1 MCVGWHL
8 DGERDSRGGRL
19 RCAVLSGSS
28 LLSPAHERFAGVG
41 NVTQKIGRSLE
52 VPVRRV
58 NVDVAQIGRQSDH
71 VLADASSTWRAGL
84 QCPDSECVTKVVQ
97 ARTPTVR
104 RQPETS
110 RPYQRFER
118 ALNPLILERS
128 TTAADEDVVIAR
140 TDSATAHH

>member
-8 DGERDSRGGRL
+8 GGERDSREGRL

-58 NVDVAQIGRQSDH
+58 NVDVAQIGRKSDH
-71 VLADASSTWRAGL
+71 VLADAPSTCRTGL
-84 QCPDSECVTKVVQ
+84 QCPNSECVTKVVQ

-104 RQPETS
+104 HRPETS

-118 ALNPLILERS
+118 GLNPLIRERA
-128 TTAADEDVVIAR
+128 TMAAREAGV
-140 TDSATAHH
+140 